1 MPAPAA
7 AHKQEVGQSGVTA
20 LANWAS
26 AQQVD
31 GADFLIIGGGVA
43 GLSAAAR
50 LAPHGRVIVIE
61 AEESLGYHSSGRSAT
76 FSHYGIGNR
85 IVRALTAYSRDHF
98 LAGGGGALARRST
111 ALFVAT
117 EEMLPA
123 LAALESDMAS
133 YTDSLAH
140 ADEAAMRRLFPP
152 LRTGPG
158 EIVAGIVYPDGLRL
172 DSDALLQDYA
182 RRVREAG
189 GQVLT
194 GRRVSSIERLDGG
207 WQVKGE
213 AGERWSAPLLINA
226 AGAWADAV
234 ATMAGVSPIGLK
246 PLRRT
251 IIVVDGPDGV
261 DVRDWAFVKTAV
273 DDFYI
278 LPESG
283 RLMASPVDEIET
295 APCDAQPEEYDM
307 ALAAWR
313 VERYTTLAV
322 DRIVHRWAGLRT
334 FVDDRTPVVGFAPE
348 TPGFFWLAGQG
359 GFGLQTAPA
368 VAEAVEALIAGVHWP
383 KGLAEQGVKVEHLS
397 PLRLG

>member
-1 MPAPAA
+1 MPALGA
-7 AHKQEVGQSGVTA
+7 AHKQEVGQPRVTA
-20 LANWAS
+20 SANSAS
-26 AQQVD
+26 ARQVD

-50 LAPHGRVIVIE
+50 LAAYGRVIVIE

-85 IVRALTAYSRDHF
+85 IVRALTASSRDHF
-98 LAGGGGALARRST
+98 LAGGGALARRST

-123 LAALESDMAS
+123 LAALESDMAPYS
-133 YTDSLAH
+133 DSLAQ
-140 ADEAAMRRLFPP
+140 ADEAEMRRLFPP
-152 LRTGPG
+152 LRIGPG
-158 EIVAGIVYPDGLRL
+158 DIVAGIVYPDGLRL

-194 GRRVSSIERLDGG
+194 GRRVASVERSNGG

-213 AGERWSAPLLINA
+213 AGESWSAPLLINA

-234 ATMAGVSPIGLK
+234 ATMAGVAPIGFK

-251 IIVVDGPDGV
+251 IIVVDGPEGA

-283 RLMASPVDEIET
+283 RLMASPVDETESG
-295 APCDAQPEEYDM
+295 PCDAQPEEYDM

-334 FVDDRTPVVGFAPE
+334 FVDDRTPVVGFAPDA
-348 TPGFFWLAGQG
+348 PGFFWLAGQG

-368 VAEAVEALIAGVHWP
+368 VAEAVEALIAGAAWP
-383 KGLAEQGVKVEHLS
+383 KGLAEHGVKVEHLS